1 MKDSQ
6 LSWFCACQ
14 HSEFSRA
21 LYRSFWK
28 PHSSSHGEALLHTR
42 GQPCPAHPHP
52 PHDCHALLPHTLSS
66 LHLEYLSSTLPSLL
80 LARIVAAQNA
90 NVAHLDPG
98 RGIKAGL
105 PHLPGALLSASPSSQ
120 SLFQTTVSSAP
131 LPFHLHPWHSY
142 FWPYCLHLSYDGD
155 WTPTSALSQSWAC
168 LFTPHL
174 HAPSLLLLC
183 CHSLDVT
190 PMSLLPGEGHAPW
203 SCALG
208 VPRRFSEP
216 NSWSVLYFWGS
227 LMILSL
233 MCVECQLPDAESTF
247 VSVHSWVCKVK
258 DSFCWITREGMQ

>member
-190 PMSLLPGEGHAPW
+190 PMSLLGKATPLGHVPLVCHGGFRSLTHDRCFIFEVPW
-203 SCALG
+203 WYCLSCAWN
-208 VPRRFSEP
+208 VS
-216 NSWSVLYFWGS
+216 S
-227 LMILSL
+227 LMQNPHLFQFTLESAKL
-233 MCVECQLPDAESTF
+233 RTVFVE
-247 VSVHSWVCKVK
+247 
-258 DSFCWITREGMQ
+258 